1 VFVCLRSV
9 SCVPKVACFWI
20 VHAEC
25 PCGFLYHVLQE
36 SYDIS
41 GYLDNPRDISPGV
54 HNSKNSRKQIYIV
67 LYVEMHKLDAFLE

>member
-1 VFVCLRSV
+1 MFVCLRSV

-20 VHAEC
+20 VHFER

-36 SYDIS
+36 SYDMS
-41 GYLDNPRDISPGV
+41 GYSDNPRDISPGV
-54 HNSKNSRKQIYIV
+54 YNSKNSRKQIYIV